1 MDFQLSMP
9 KSSDDHENKPNPDE
23 IREVIIIGAG
33 PAGLTAAIYTARA
46 HLNPLMIE
54 GYFSGGQLMDTT
66 EVENYPGFR
75 NGIMGPDLMAEMHA
89 QAERFG
95 TEFLTKDVTKVDL
108 SGDIKKVWVEDDLF
122 QAKTVIIS
130 TGATANYLGLEN
142 EKRLLGRGVSA
153 CATCDGF
160 FFQDKEICVIGG
172 GDSAMEEATFLTK
185 FASKVYVIHRRDQF
199 RASKIMVKKAADNPK
214 IEFIMDTVV
223 EDVLGEDAV
232 TGVRLKNVKTGEVTD
247 LPVGGM
253 FLAIGHTP
261 ATKLFVGQLEMNDKG
276 YLITSTDKHNITAT
290 SVPGVFACG
299 DVQDDHYQQAITA
312 AGSGCQAAL
321 DVEHYLEA
329 QAVETETES
338 SMAAAA

>member
-23 IREVIIIGAG
+23 IRDTIIIGSG
-33 PAGLTAAIYTARA
+33 PAGLTAAIYAARA

-66 EVENYPGFR
+66 EVENYPGFKT
-75 NGIMGPDLMAEMHA
+75 GIMGPDLMAEMRA
-89 QAERFG
+89 QAERFD
-95 TEFLTKDVTKVDL
+95 TEFITKDVTQVDL
-108 SGDIKKVWVEDDLF
+108 TGDIKKVWVEGELY

-142 EKRLLGRGVSA
+142 EKRLVGHGVSA

-160 FFQDKEICVIGG
+160 FFKNQEICVIGG

-185 FASKVYVIHRRDQF
+185 FASKVYIIHRRDEF

-214 IEFIMDTVV
+214 IEFVFSSVV
-223 EDVLGEDAV
+223 EDVLGDDVV
-232 TGVRLKNVKTGEVTD
+232 TGVRLKNVKSGELTD
-247 LPVGGM
+247 LPVDGM

-261 ATKLFVGQLEMNDKG
+261 NTKLFAGQLEMGKKG
-276 YLITSTDKHNITAT
+276 YLVTSTDKHRITAT
-290 SVPGVFACG
+290 SLPGVFACG

-329 QAVETETES
+329 LETEAVES
-338 SMAAAA
+338 LLAAAA